1 MTIYE
6 VPNIEH
12 CTVIP
17 VANNT
22 MYYIS
27 AHEGWY
33 MHLNDGDEETANI
46 WKGSMILRADDDYSQ
61 LEIRTEADLPSD
73 ADICASHDEEAM

>member
-6 VPNIEH
+6 VENIEH
-12 CTVIP
+12 CTVTSVSNGTLYTI
-17 VANNT
+17 V
-22 MYYIS
+22 

-46 WKGSMILRADDDYSQ
+46 WKGAMILRADDDDSQ
-61 LEIRTEADLPSD
+61 LEIRAEADLPPD
-73 ADICASHDEEAM
+73 ADICASHHEEVM